1 MARKE
6 MTCITCPRGCRL
18 AVEYDS
24 SIISVKG
31 NECKRGIQYA
41 RDEIFDPR
49 RIVTTI
55 VKTTLKV
62 GYLPVKTSAPIPKH
76 LAPNV
81 ILELKGITVS
91 SPVQIGT
98 VIKKNICGT
107 GADIIATREIVE

>member
-1 MARKE
+1 MACKE

-18 AVEYDS
+18 EVEYDS
-24 SIISVKG
+24 SIISVKN

-49 RIVTTI
+49 RILTTT

-62 GYLPVKTSAPIPKH
+62 GYLPVKTSAAIPKH
-76 LAPNV
+76 LAANV
-81 ILELKGITVS
+81 ILELRAITVS

-98 VIKKNICGT
+98 VIMKNICGT
-107 GADIIATREIVE
+107 GADIIATREVLE

>member
-18 AVEYDS
+18 EVEYDS
-24 SIISVKG
+24 SIISVRG

-49 RIVTTI
+49 RIVTTT

-62 GYLPVKTSAPIPKH
+62 GYLPVKTSTAIPKH
-76 LAPNV
+76 LVKNV
-81 ILELKGITVS
+81 IAELRTVTVS

-98 VIKKNICGT
+98 VIKKDICGT
-107 GADIIATREIVE
+107 GADIIATREVQ